1 MVAVLN
7 RDEEDEG
14 HTGLGWAI
22 SASWAKTRL
31 GRRNVTRWVDKR
43 VWAEMELG
51 HEEKENGFLGCIF
64 GFKSNGLKCF
74 QTKFWTEFKIG

>member
-14 HTGLGWAI
+14 HMGLGWAI

-51 HEEKENGFLGCIF
+51 HEEKMDFLDAYLDL
-64 GFKSNGLKCF
+64 N
-74 QTKFWTEFKIG
+74 QMD